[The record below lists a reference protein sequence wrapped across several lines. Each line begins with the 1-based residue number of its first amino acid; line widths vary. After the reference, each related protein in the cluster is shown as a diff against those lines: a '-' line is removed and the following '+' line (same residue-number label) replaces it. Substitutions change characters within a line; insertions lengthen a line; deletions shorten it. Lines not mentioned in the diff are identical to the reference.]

1 MIHPNHIG
9 YRRENESKVPA
20 EEAPEES
27 RISRNMG
34 IKPTCSLVSL
44 RAVLPRLCNTTVLIH
59 QSSCSSSFQIQP
71 RNIRITIGDLAFR
84 TGSLQL
90 CVTTARR
97 VFFAVAAFPDSSPF
111 ERFFA
116 EKLSKWLFWAKFFTK
131 SNDGTLLVTQPYSSF
146 AEGRVVEGTLPLF
159 KKRKL
164 SKILFSTAIDTT
176 QPELK

>member
-131 SNDGTLLVTQPYSSF
+131 RVTTALSWLRSLCPVLLK
-146 AEGRVVEGTLPLF
+146 EE
-159 KKRKL
+159 L
-164 SKILFSTAIDTT
+164 SKGLFHSSRRESCRKYFS
-176 QPELK
+176 PRR

>member
-44 RAVLPRLCNTTVLIH
+44 RAVLSWLCNTTVLIH

-71 RNIRITIGDLAFR
+71 RNIRITQVILFYNFKIFL
-84 TGSLQL
+84 LQFVKFL
-90 CVTTARR
+90 LRARR
-97 VFFAVAAFPDSSPF
+97 ANLIIAYAERKNLGQKLCGATKIKKKLILQMVFS
-111 ERFFA
+111 
-116 EKLSKWLFWAKFFTK
+116 
-131 SNDGTLLVTQPYSSF
+131 
-146 AEGRVVEGTLPLF
+146 
-159 KKRKL
+159 
-164 SKILFSTAIDTT
+164 
-176 QPELK
+176 